1 MAVSVLIESHAQSF
15 DERVASVLPDA
26 ARRVDALGARLRSAG
41 LAPGE
46 LRDVAALDRLPVL
59 GKDELIELQAE
70 APPFGGMLAPEAVP
84 RRLFQS
90 PGPIYEPDLGG
101 GDPWGWAPALHAA
114 GFGPADRVLNAFGY
128 HLTPAGVMFE
138 QAAIAVGSTVV
149 PGGVGSMDLQARAC
163 RDLAVTAYTGLP
175 SYLKALLDKAE
186 ELGLEP
192 RAWPLERA
200 FVGAEP
206 LPPSLRSW
214 LEERIPVVR
223 QGYGTAETGNLGYEC
238 EARQGLHL
246 PEDRLVQVCDPL
258 TGEAFWDGREGEV
271 VVTVLS
277 PDYPLVRFGTGDLS
291 AFLTEPCDCEISTPR
306 IAGWL
311 GRVGEAVKV
320 RGMFL
325 HPRQARAV
333 LDGLSGVER
342 FRLVVDRSKHRDL
355 LRCEVV
361 PGDGAHAAQL
371 PAAVKERIRSGLRF
385 DAEVVLVE
393 GFEPDSPVIVDVR
406 SWD

>member
-1 MAVSVLIESHAQSF
+1 MAVIDGYARSF
-15 DERVASVLPDA
+15 DERVAAVLPDA
-26 ARRVDALGARLRSAG
+26 ARRVEALGERLRAAA
-41 LAPGE
+41 LAPDD

-59 GKDELIELQAE
+59 GKDELIGLQAE
-70 APPFGGMLAPEAVP
+70 APPFGGLLAPDAAP

-101 GDPWGWAPALHAA
+101 PDPWGWAPALRAA
-114 GFGPADRVLNAFGY
+114 GFGPDDRVLNSFGY

-138 QAAIAVGSTVV
+138 QAALALGSTVV
-149 PGGVGSMDLQARAC
+149 PAGVGSMDLQARAC
-163 RDLAVTAYTGLP
+163 RDLAVTAYAGLP
-175 SYLKALLDKAE
+175 SYLKALLEKAD
-186 ELGLEP
+186 ELGLDP
-192 RAWPLERA
+192 RSWPLERA

-206 LPPSLRSW
+206 LPPSLRAW

-238 EARQGLHL
+238 GAREGLHL
-246 PEDRLVQVCDPL
+246 PEDRLVQVCDPQS
-258 TGEAFWDGREGEV
+258 GEALWDGREGEV

-291 AFLTEPCDCEISTPR
+291 AFLGEPCDCGIATPR

-311 GRVGEAVKV
+311 GRVGDAVKV

-325 HPRQARAV
+325 HPRQARAA
-333 LDGLSGVER
+333 LDGFDGVER
-342 FRLVVDRSKHRDL
+342 FRLVVDRHEHRDL

-361 PGDGAHAAQL
+361 ARAGAHASRL
-371 PAAVKERIRSGLRF
+371 PAAVRERIRSGLRF
-385 DAEVVLVE
+385 DAEVVLVDRL
-393 GFEPDSPVIVDVR
+393 EPDSPVIVDVR